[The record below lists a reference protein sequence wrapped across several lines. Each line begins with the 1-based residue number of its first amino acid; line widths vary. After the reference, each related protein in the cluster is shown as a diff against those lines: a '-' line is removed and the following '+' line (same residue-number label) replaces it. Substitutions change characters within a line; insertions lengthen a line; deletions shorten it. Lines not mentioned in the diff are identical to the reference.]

1 MPSVLAV
8 VFTGITK
15 GKNGIKELLSRL
27 IAWRVNPFWYVF
39 VLIFNFLVMY
49 LPYLICNL
57 FGGSFRLTVNT
68 RLLMPLYFLIAI
80 VFWGPLGEE
89 IGWRGYV
96 QPGLRQKLSLFPTG
110 LIIGAVWGLWH
121 LPLFFIPGS
130 SQYGSSFL
138 SFLISDIALGVVF
151 AWVYERTGGSLLIS
165 CLFHAAWNF
174 TNALITVRSADADT
188 ANYLLISNIIYV
200 VLLICIVIDMYRK
213 KKESTVKI
221 QAAPESERQ

>member
-15 GKNGIKELLSRL
+15 GRKGIKELLSRL
-27 IAWRVNPFWYVF
+27 IAWKANPFWYVF
-39 VLIFNFLVMY
+39 VLIFNFLITY

-57 FGGSFRLTVNT
+57 FGGSFDLSINT

-96 QPGLRQKLSLFPTG
+96 QPGLRQKLSLLPTG
-110 LIIGAVWGLWH
+110 VLIGAVWGLWH

-174 TNALITVRSADADT
+174 TNALIIVRPAAADMT
-188 ANYLLISNIIYV
+188 
-200 VLLICIVIDMYRK
+200 
-213 KKESTVKI
+213 
-221 QAAPESERQ
+221 